1 MPALEAISATE
12 NIVTF
17 RNLVKS
23 AALLIASHK
32 TKRHAANYSHPT
44 PRVKMTTTPAD
55 EERTMEIITG
65 VLTKAYSMMK
75 MCKPDLSIESFFDNL
90 KTPIPDAELDAI
102 TEGCSIELVE
112 RMEAIGYD

>member
-1 MPALEAISATE
+1 MQESPTG
-12 NIVTF
+12 NIFTSK
-17 RNLVKS
+17 NHVKN
-23 AALLIASHK
+23 AVQWIAPHK
-32 TKRHAANYSHPT
+32 IKRHAGNYSHLT
-44 PRVKMTTTPAD
+44 ARLKMTTTPAD
-55 EERTMEIITG
+55 EERTMEIITE